1 MLNLATDGN
10 SPVHYAKGTPS
21 PLLRPKAKHRAP
33 TACRCMVSGPFNSP
47 NRGSFHRSLALLST
61 IGRWRVFSLGRWT
74 SRIQTTFHVCGLTRG
89 HHGPFLD
96 VAYGAV
102 TRYGSASNGFRYQS
116 MYHCV
121 GPTTPGS
128 MPPGLGF
135 SLFARRYWGNR
146 VFFLLLRLLRCFS

>member
-1 MLNLATDGN
+1 MTVTRRIIMQKARRHTF
-10 SPVHYAKGTPS
+10 V
-21 PLLRPKAKHRAP
+21 LRPL
-33 TACRCMVSGPFNSP
+33 VSVWFQVQYPPLTGVLPIF
-47 NRGSFHRSLALLST
+47 RSRYFPLSVAGEYLALGDGPPGFRPRSTCAVLLGDTTGHSLMSRAGLSPAMAP
-61 IGRWRVFSLGRWT
+61 L
-74 SRIQTTFHVCGLTRG
+74 
-89 HHGPFLD
+89 
-96 VAYGAV
+96 
-102 TRYGSASNGFRYQS
+102 SNGFRYQS